1 MPTGV
6 VYFTAILTLGIL
18 KINNNMIVS
27 INIILFT
34 KLIKKIL

>member
-1 MPTGV
+1 MPTRV

-27 INIILFT
+27 INIILYT